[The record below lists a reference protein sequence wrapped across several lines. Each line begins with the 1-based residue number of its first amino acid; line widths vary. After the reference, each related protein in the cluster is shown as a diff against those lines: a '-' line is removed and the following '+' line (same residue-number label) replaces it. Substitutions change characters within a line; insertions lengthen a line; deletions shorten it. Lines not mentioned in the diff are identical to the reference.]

1 MQTPVTKRE
10 KQKVMEVGIHRSTD
24 ETFLM
29 SKKINCYYQK
39 WMNYYKEISIL
50 IKRDQKNLKGN
61 LRGKL
66 QLKDKI

>member
-1 MQTPVTKRE
+1 
-10 KQKVMEVGIHRSTD
+10 MEAGIPRSAD

-39 WMNYYKEISIL
+39 WMNWNYKERSIL
-50 IKRDQKNLKGN
+50 IKGDQKNLKGN

-66 QLKDKI
+66 QLKDKT